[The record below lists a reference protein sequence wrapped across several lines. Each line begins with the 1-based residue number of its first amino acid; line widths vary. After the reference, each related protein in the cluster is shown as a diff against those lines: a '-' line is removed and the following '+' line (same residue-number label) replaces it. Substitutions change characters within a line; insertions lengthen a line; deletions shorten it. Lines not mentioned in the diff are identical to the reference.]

1 MWVDWYGL
9 GLCLFEGAVTPAGV
23 ACHVAL
29 TVHLLHAGQYEW
41 PKEKPLSAECKDLLS
56 KIFVADPAAR
66 ISIAQIQ
73 VQTSLLACYYICSQL
88 CM

>member
-1 MWVDWYGL
+1 MVWACV
-9 GLCLFEGAVTPAGV
+9 CSKATVTPAVV
-23 ACHVAL
+23 ACHVALTVHPL

-73 VQTSLLACYYICSQL
+73 VQTSLLAHYFICCQL